1 MNRDEPALPHV
12 GQQDADDADG
22 KIQVGSEI
30 GHRGREAA
38 QPQQHQVLGLETVQ
52 VGRGAPN
59 GGDHRY
65 QVERLAARAGPAAD
79 QRVGT
84 DNGPGVLVKPPIV
97 CRGHATSLRF
107 YARGNRPRHNGQV
120 LSDPRDQNR
129 HLVGYEPRVSCGG
142 GEHGQATALARG
154 RYEQEF

>member
-1 MNRDEPALPHV
+1 MNRDEPALPHI
-12 GQQDADDADG
+12 GQQDADDPNG
-22 KIQVGSEI
+22 KIYVGGEI
-30 GHRGREAA
+30 RHRGREAA
-38 QPQQHQVLGLETVQ
+38 QPQQHQVLGLQTIQ

-65 QVERLAARAGPAAD
+65 QVKRLAARAGPAAD

-97 CRGHATSLRF
+97 CPGHAWSLRF
-107 YARGNRPRHNGQV
+107 CVGGNRPRHNGQV
-120 LSDPRDQNR
+120 LSDPGDQNR
-129 HLVGYEPRVSCGG
+129 HLVGDEPRVSGG
-142 GEHGQATALARG
+142 GGQHGQATALAGG

>member
-1 MNRDEPALPHV
+1 MNRDEPALPHI
-12 GQQDADDADG
+12 GQQDPDHADR
-22 KIQVGSEI
+22 KIHVRGEI
-30 GHRGREAA
+30 RHRCREAA

-52 VGRGAPN
+52 FGRGAPD

-84 DNGPGVLVKPPIV
+84 DNGAGLLVKPPIV

-107 YARGNRPRHNGQV
+107 CARGNRP
-120 LSDPRDQNR
+120 
-129 HLVGYEPRVSCGG
+129 
-142 GEHGQATALARG
+142 
-154 RYEQEF
+154 